1 MSKKGQTSGMPKA
14 TPPDPKQQSAK
25 KQPRLI
31 KEYHTKAERDA
42 AVQRWLLIGT
52 GIVVAVAAALIVIAL
67 IGAAVTPTQA
77 AATVN
82 GETITVGDLQ
92 RTVRLERAIRNL
104 ELNNA
109 VAQYRAMGVT
119 DDQIMQFI
127 QSQPPFS
134 TWISEESV
142 PEQLGSTVLRQIIE
156 QRLIN
161 SAAAADGVTVDDAGV
176 DSFIQDF
183 FGYDPNAALIT
194 PTPTSESTASP
205 TPLVSPTPTLTP
217 TATLTPEFTPT
228 ASLTPAP
235 SSTPPATLSPTEVA
249 GQFETSRGNFFA
261 AIRSQT
267 NLSDADIRTYF
278 AELALTK
285 VLRDHVTAD
294 LSREAAFFNTRVI
307 EVDSE
312 ARANEIVAALAA
324 GELFGDLA
332 RANSSN
338 QSAAS
343 GGELGWM
350 PLTELAAT
358 FGTATETALTG
369 ASTGAVIGPVMTDA
383 GTWVV
388 LQVRGSEPR
397 TMTDAEFEQA
407 KTQAFEEYVAGLRDA
422 ATTSLTDAWIGNVPL
437 DPRLSISQAQ

>member
-14 TPPDPKQQSAK
+14 APPDPNKQAAK
-25 KQPRLI
+25 SQPRLI
-31 KEYHTKAERDA
+31 KEYHSKAERDSA
-42 AVQRWLLIGT
+42 MQRWLLLGT
-52 GIVVAVAAALIVIAL
+52 GIVVAVAAAFIVIAL

-82 GETITVGDLQ
+82 GETISVGDLQ

-119 DDQIMQFI
+119 DDQIVQFI

-142 PEQLGSTVLRQIIE
+142 PEQMGSTVLRQMVE
-156 QRLIN
+156 QHLIN
-161 SAAAADGVTVDDAGV
+161 TAAASAGVTVDDAGV

-183 FGYDPNAALIT
+183 FGYDPNAALTT
-194 PTPTSESTASP
+194 PTPTPSPSASP

-217 TATLTPEFTPT
+217 TATQTPEFTPT

-235 SSTPPATLSPTEVA
+235 SSTPPATLSPTEIA
-249 GQFETSRGNFFA
+249 GQFETSRGNFFS

-267 NLSDADIRTYF
+267 NLSDADIRSYF

-285 VLRDHVTAD
+285 ALRDHVTAD
-294 LSREAAFFNTRVI
+294 LSRESTFLDTRVI

-312 ARANEIVAALAA
+312 AKANDIVAALAA

-338 QSAAS
+338 QSAAT

-350 PLTELAAT
+350 PLSELAAT
-358 FGTATETALTG
+358 FGDASETALAS
-369 ASTGAVIGPVMTDA
+369 ASTGAVIGPVATDN

-388 LQVRGSEPR
+388 FQVRGSEPR

-407 KTQAFEEYVAGLRDA
+407 QSQAFDDYLTELRA
-422 ATTSLTDAWIGNVPL
+422 ASTTSLTDAWIGNVPL